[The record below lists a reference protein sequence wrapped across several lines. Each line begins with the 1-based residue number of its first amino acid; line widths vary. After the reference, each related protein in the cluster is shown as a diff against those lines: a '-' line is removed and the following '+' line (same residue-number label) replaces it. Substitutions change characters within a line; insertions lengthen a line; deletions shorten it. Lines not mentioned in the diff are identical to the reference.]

1 MRSSSLICLL
11 VVIVASRGMEVIDNI
26 KEQVERQCPST
37 VSCAD
42 ILSLA
47 VREAIDLVKV
57 SFTYNYM
64 LKLEGE
70 Y

>member
-1 MRSSSLICLL
+1 MLLDDTPYFTGEKNASPNRNSL
-11 VVIVASRGMEVIDNI
+11 RGMEVIDNI

-57 SFTYNYM
+57 SLTLY
-64 LKLEGE
+64 
-70 Y
+70 